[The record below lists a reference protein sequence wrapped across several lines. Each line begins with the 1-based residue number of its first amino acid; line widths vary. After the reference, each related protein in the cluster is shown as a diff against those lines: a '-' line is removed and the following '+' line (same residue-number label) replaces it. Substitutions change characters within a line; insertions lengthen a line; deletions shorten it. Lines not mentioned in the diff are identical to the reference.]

1 MDYYLPL
8 TKEQYDIFKTSK
20 YIRTLYENK
29 CSVTVASNSDK
40 GVVLL
45 LGEGIDIDVYRD
57 VYFPFIEEYNL
68 DSLTKKGDET

>member
-1 MDYYLPL
+1 
-8 TKEQYDIFKTSK
+8 
-20 YIRTLYENK
+20 LYENK
-29 CSVTVASNSDK
+29 CPVTVASNSDK